1 MIDRRQ
7 FVTSCLASAVAG
19 AELQFHPYPDP
30 RSHPSRDPRLWGI
43 QLYTVREQAKAD
55 LAGTLRGLGAM
66 GYREVEFAGL
76 HGHPAADVRR
86 MLDDAGLSAP
96 AGHVGLEALTGAA
109 LDQTIADA
117 KVLGHRF
124 LIVPWIP
131 NEQRTADGYAATA
144 DAFSQA
150 GERLRPAGLGFGY
163 HNHDFEFSPVG
174 AGGPS
179 ATCGYDI
186 LLDRTDPGLV
196 CMELDL
202 FWVRKGGRDAG
213 AYFAKY
219 PNRFRLVHIKDMAA
233 DGAMVDLGRGVM
245 PWRELL
251 HAAATAGVTHWFA
264 EHDEPADPMAF
275 ARSAIQY
282 LDTLPG

>member
-7 FVTSCLASAVAG
+7 FVASCVASLSLG
-19 AELQFHPYPDP
+19 AELELRPY
-30 RSHPSRDPRLWGI
+30 HVSRPWGI
-43 QLYTVREQAKAD
+43 QLYTVRDQAKAD
-55 LAGTLRGLGAM
+55 LDGTLTALAAM
-66 GYREVEFAGL
+66 GYSEVEFAGL
-76 HGHPAADVRR
+76 YGHSALNVRR

-109 LDQTIADA
+109 LDQTVADA
-117 KVLGHRF
+117 KTLGHRF

-131 NEQRTADGYAATA
+131 NEERTTDGYAATA
-144 DAFSQA
+144 EAFSQA
-150 GERLRPAGLGFGY
+150 AERLRAAGLAFGY
-163 HNHDFEFSPVG
+163 HNHEFEFAPL
-174 AGGPS
+174 GPDGPA

-186 LLDRTDPGLV
+186 LLDRTDPALV

-202 FWVRKGGRDAG
+202 FWIRKGGRDAG

-233 DGAMVDLGRGVM
+233 DGAMVDLGKGVM

-251 HAAATAGVTHWFA
+251 DAAATAGVTHWFA
-264 EHDEPADPMAF
+264 EHDEPADAMEF
-275 ARSAIQY
+275 ARSAIIY
-282 LDTLPG
+282 LKTL

>member
-7 FVTSCLASAVAG
+7 FVASCVASLSLD
-19 AELQFHPYPDP
+19 AELELRPY
-30 RSHPSRDPRLWGI
+30 HISRAWGI
-43 QLYTVREQAKAD
+43 QLYTVRDQTKAD
-55 LAGTLRGLGAM
+55 LAGTLKALGAM

-109 LDQTIADA
+109 LDQTVADA
-117 KVLGHRF
+117 KTLGHRF

-131 NEQRTADGYAATA
+131 NEQRTTDGYAATA
-144 DAFSQA
+144 DAFSRA
-150 GERLRPAGLGFGY
+150 GESLHSAGLGFGY
-163 HNHDFEFSPVG
+163 HNHDFEFAAFDG
-174 AGGPS
+174 TAGGQ
-179 ATCGYDI
+179 CGYDI
-186 LLDRTDPGLV
+186 LLQQTDPALV
-196 CMELDL
+196 AMELDL
-202 FWVRKGGRDAG
+202 FWIRKGGRDAG

-219 PNRFRLVHIKDMAA
+219 PNRFRLAHIKDMAA

-251 HAAATAGVTHWFA
+251 DAAGAAGVTHWFA
-264 EHDEPADPMAF
+264 EHDEPADAMEF
-275 ARSAIQY
+275 ARSAITY
-282 LDTLPG
+282 LKTL